1 MDAFEKLLEEKI
13 IEYENKTYEWQVNHM
28 NCHDY
33 AYYLEAQRYKNI
45 HKILVSLWK
54 ALYDR

>member
-1 MDAFEKLLEEKI
+1 MQDLKKI
-13 IEYENKTYEWQVNHM
+13 IEKEKIKYENLYLEWQVNFM

-33 AYYLEAQRYKNI
+33 YCYLEAQRYKNI